1 MKEKKELAAR
11 GCLCA
16 EPNSPK
22 STATYIVT
30 DPKGE
35 LLNHEEG
42 IRANGQHY
50 RDGTQKMSGMKQPV
64 IARMENGNTTSN
76 LSTVLKVLA
85 PLGETLYIADLK
97 QG

>member
-1 MKEKKELAAR
+1 MAVKKLENNTMKEKKELAAR

-42 IRANGQHY
+42 IRANGY
-50 RDGTQKMSGMKQPV
+50 SIIV
-64 IARMENGNTTSN
+64 ME
-76 LSTVLKVLA
+76 LK
-85 PLGETLYIADLK
+85 K
-97 QG
+97 